1 MNNLKSQI
9 MKKYTYTFAT
19 ILLLASSSFLTSCTA
34 DDIADDSKNQVAV
47 YATAPVDP
55 PVTPDRPK

>member
-1 MNNLKSQI
+1 

-34 DDIADDSKNQVAV
+34 EDIADDSKNQVAV